1 MKTNNNNNL
10 SQFFKEEYQSLK
22 GYVRSKID
30 DTADS
35 NAEDILQEVAL
46 KVFSRA
52 EDAVPINNIAA
63 FVYNAIRN
71 KIVDVLRTRKAKQ
84 YDEDRVAELWEE
96 FSGLFYSDDAENK
109 NPELEQALKEALLQ
123 LKPVYRDIILAVDF
137 EGYSYRE
144 ITAQTGIAQGTLM
157 SRRHRALS
165 LLHKKLNKKK
175 NKIYE

>member
-1 MKTNNNNNL
+1 MKTTTNNNL
-10 SQFFKEEYQSLK
+10 SQFFKEEYHSLK

-46 KVFSRA
+46 KVLSRA

-63 FVYNAIRN
+63 YVYNAIRK
-71 KIVDVLRTRKAKQ
+71 KIIDVLRTRKEKQ

-96 FSGLFYSDDAENK
+96 FSALFYSDEPESQR
-109 NPELEQALKEALLQ
+109 PELEQALKDALVQ
-123 LKPVYRDIILAVDF
+123 LKPVYRDIIIAVDF

-144 ITAQTGIAQGTLM
+144 IATQTGIAQGTLM

-165 LLHKKLNKKK
+165 HLHKQLNKK
-175 NKIYE
+175 

>member
-1 MKTNNNNNL
+1 MKTTTNNNL
-10 SQFFKEEYQSLK
+10 SQFFKEEYHSLK

-46 KVFSRA
+46 KVLSRA

-63 FVYNAIRN
+63 YVYNAIRN
-71 KIVDVLRTRKAKQ
+71 KIIDVLRTRKEKQ

-96 FSGLFYSDDAENK
+96 FSALFYSDEPESQR
-109 NPELEQALKEALLQ
+109 PELEQTLKDALVQ
-123 LKPVYRDIILAVDF
+123 LKPVYRDIIIAVDF

-144 ITAQTGIAQGTLM
+144 IATQTGIAQGTLM

-165 LLHKKLNKKK
+165 HLHKQLNKK
-175 NKIYE
+175 